1 MTRQFFIFAL
11 LLLPAVPV
19 MAEEPWTELGVYL
32 FASDIDGEVRIRNV
46 TSDVDVGFDD
56 ILDNLDLGF
65 MGYFEHRR
73 DRWSFIGDF
82 AYLKLA
88 ADDST
93 ASDKLLQ
100 VELDAEL
107 TQTVIGGF
115 VGYRILERDYD
126 PTGFGVDLIVG
137 ARRTDL
143 EIELSTE
150 AELLGLSSSKS
161 RSGEED
167 WTDAVVALR
176 LQYGGQRGWGG
187 TLWIDTGDGSDS
199 SSEQIMALA
208 SYRGAG
214 NWQYFGGYRY
224 LNLEY
229 DTGSGNTAFGVDLD
243 YSGPMFGVSYRM

>member
-1 MTRQFFIFAL
+1 MTRQFFICAL
-11 LLLPAVPV
+11 LLLPAVPA
-19 MAEEPWTELGVYL
+19 MAEGPWTELGAYL
-32 FASDIDGEVRIRNV
+32 FASDIDGKVRIRNV

-65 MGYFEHRR
+65 MGYVEHRR
-73 DRWSFIGDF
+73 NRWSFIGDF

-93 ASDKLLQ
+93 ASDRLLQ

-126 PTGFGVDLIVG
+126 TAGLGVDLIVG

-150 AELLGLSSSKS
+150 AELLGLSNSKS
-161 RSGEED
+161 RSGEEN

-176 LQYGGQRGWGG
+176 LQYGGRRGWGG
-187 TLWIDTGDGSDS
+187 SLWIDTGDGSDS
-199 SSEQIMALA
+199 SSEQFTALA
-208 SYRGAG
+208 SYRGDG
-214 NWQYFGGYRY
+214 NWQFFGGYRY
-224 LNLEY
+224 LNLEF
-229 DTGSGNTAFGVDLD
+229 DRGSGSTRFGVDLD
-243 YSGPMFGVSYRM
+243 YSGPMFGASYRM